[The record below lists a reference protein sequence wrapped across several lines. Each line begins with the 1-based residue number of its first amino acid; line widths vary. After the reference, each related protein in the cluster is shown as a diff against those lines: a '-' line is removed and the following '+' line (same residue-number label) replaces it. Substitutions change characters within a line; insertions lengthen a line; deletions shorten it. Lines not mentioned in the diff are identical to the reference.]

1 MSPLQTAAGAPRLG
15 GSFRFFAWTEDPPS
29 LDPYLNV
36 GFRTQGFAAFF
47 YSRLLMS
54 KKSPGIPGQA
64 YIMEG
69 DLAEEWQV
77 GQDGKTYT
85 FRLRPDTRWHNRPPL
100 NGRPLIAKDV
110 VWSFERFMKVSP
122 QRAAFDIVATVSA
135 PDDRTVQFSL
145 KDVYA
150 PFEAAIGA
158 PVFWIL
164 PREVLEQDGDASR
177 RVVGSGPFI
186 FDRYDAGVSFTGEKI
201 RTTTVAA
208 NLGSTKSSATSFPI
222 PQRRW
227 RPCEA
232 RSSTMLM
239 SHSKRLMR

>member
-1 MSPLQTAAGAPRLG
+1 MLLLWPAASIAATLLAACAPTTATQPPQLAPTSAPTVAPTLASAPADAAPSRPTVSPLQTAAGAPRLG

-29 LDPYLNV
+29 LDPYQNV

-54 KKSPGIPGQA
+54 KKGPGIPGQA
-64 YIMEG
+64 YIMDG
-69 DLAEEWQV
+69 DLAEAWQV
-77 GQDGKTYT
+77 GQDGTTYS

-100 NGRPLIAKDV
+100 NGRPLIAQDV

-122 QRAAFDIVATVSA
+122 QRAAFDIVAAVSA

-158 PVFWIL
+158 PVF
-164 PREVLEQDGDASR
+164 
-177 RVVGSGPFI
+177 
-186 FDRYDAGVSFTGEKI
+186 
-201 RTTTVAA
+201 
-208 NLGSTKSSATSFPI
+208 
-222 PQRRW
+222 
-227 RPCEA
+227 
-232 RSSTMLM
+232 
-239 SHSKRLMR
+239 